1 MLGTPQLNPT
11 KAGAM
16 GSGAAL
22 AIRQMLHPASKNI
35 CSWNK
40 RLGSGAVPAP
50 RPAVFGGVYEPWEE
64 AFVKVW
70 NWRRWLTAKPAV
82 LCNVMCGAGSQGSL
96 CLSVSEVPARG
107 CVQAIRE
114 QEEEPLLAKELGG
127 GNPAGKTA
135 LNGVFKDVHT
145 RQWAVAHGC
154 QSVGLLSPITI
165 TLLQKTHGWL
175 FVSAM
180 KGLSVSTVSSQPMG
194 EGGGRLA
201 QHE

>member
-1 MLGTPQLNPT
+1 MVPPSSAPQKRVRCGVEQLWPSGRCCIPHPRT
-11 KAGAM
+11 SAAGINGWAVEWCQ
-16 GSGAAL
+16 L
-22 AIRQMLHPASKNI
+22 PVPL
-35 CSWNK
+35 CS
-40 RLGSGAVPAP
+40 
-50 RPAVFGGVYEPWEE
+50 GGVYEPWEE

-70 NWRRWLTAKPAV
+70 DWRRWLTAKPAV

-107 CVQAIRE
+107 CIQAIRE

-135 LNGVFKDVHT
+135 LNGVFKDMHT
-145 RQWAVAHGC
+145 PRWAVAHGC

-175 FVSAM
+175 FVSAT

-201 QHE
+201 QHH